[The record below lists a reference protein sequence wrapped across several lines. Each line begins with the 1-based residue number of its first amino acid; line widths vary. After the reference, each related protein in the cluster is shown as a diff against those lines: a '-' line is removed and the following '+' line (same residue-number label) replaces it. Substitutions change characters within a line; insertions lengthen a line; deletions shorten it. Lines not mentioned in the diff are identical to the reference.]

1 MRDLAVIIVTWNVR
15 ELVIEALRT
24 LLDDLSTSG
33 LQAQVIV
40 VDSASHDGTPEAIRQ
55 NFPQIDLLACDDNPG
70 FAAANNRALRQLGFS
85 QAGTD
90 LPRAVFLLNPDT
102 LTRPGAVRSL
112 FDALMS
118 DPHVGL
124 VGARLTYGDG
134 SFQHSA
140 FHFPGLRQ
148 LWVEFFPT
156 PGRFIEGS
164 FNGRYPRRLYDG
176 QEPFLVDCVLGAT
189 MLLRREVIEQTGLFD
204 EQFFMYCEEI
214 DWAWRIRQAGW
225 EVRCV
230 PTAHVVHLG
239 GQSTGQVRPQSIIN
253 LWQSRLRLFRKHYPP
268 LKFILARAMIAAGMT
283 LKLRQAAHQP
293 GLDYPSRQSLM
304 AAYRRVR
311 QMALE
316 RSW

>member
-15 ELVIEALRT
+15 DLVIDALRT
-24 LLDDLSTSG
+24 LLDDLATSG
-33 LQAQVIV
+33 LEAQVIV
-40 VDSASHDGTPEAIRQ
+40 VDSASHDGTPEAVRQ
-55 NFPQIDLLACDDNPG
+55 HFPQVDLIACADNPG
-70 FAAANNRALRQLGFS
+70 FAAANNRALRQLGFGQS
-85 QAGTD
+85 GPD

-102 LTRPGAVRSL
+102 LTQPGAARRL
-112 FDALMS
+112 FDVLMG

-156 PGRFIEGS
+156 PGRFIEGT
-164 FNGRYPRRLYDG
+164 FNGRYPRRLYASP
-176 QEPFLVDCVLGAT
+176 EPFPVDCVLGAT

-214 DWAWRIRQAGW
+214 DWAWRICEAGW
-225 EVRCV
+225 DVRCV
-230 PTAHVVHLG
+230 PAAHVVHLA

-253 LWQSRLRLFRKHYPP
+253 LWQSRLRLFHKHYAP
-268 LKFILARAMIAAGMT
+268 LKFILARAMIVIGIT
-283 LKLRQAAHQP
+283 LKLRQAARQP
-293 GLDYPSRQSLM
+293 GLDAQSRQLLM
-304 AAYRRVR
+304 DAYRRVR
-311 QMALE
+311 QMAQGQA
-316 RSW
+316 